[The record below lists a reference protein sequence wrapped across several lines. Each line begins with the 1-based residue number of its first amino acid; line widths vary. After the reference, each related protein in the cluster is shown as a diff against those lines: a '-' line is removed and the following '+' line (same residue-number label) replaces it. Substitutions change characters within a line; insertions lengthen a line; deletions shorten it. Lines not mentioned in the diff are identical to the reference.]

1 MKGRGMK
8 SHSFSVTRQHS
19 SLAPSLASLVAASL
33 FCLPALAVAEASPI
47 GFFNRASASRFTHV
61 LCTFSPAQKYPRDR
75 YVMIQGPTCRLGG
88 GDCRNVALL
97 NVKGKVVE
105 LLRTDETNVFKF
117 GTATLRVK
125 SDTPNSATLELSI
138 NTQDLSI
145 KTFASCADD

>member
-1 MKGRGMK
+1 
-8 SHSFSVTRQHS
+8 
-19 SLAPSLASLVAASL
+19 
-33 FCLPALAVAEASPI
+33 
-47 GFFNRASASRFTHV
+47 
-61 LCTFSPAQKYPRDR
+61 
-75 YVMIQGPTCRLGG
+75 MIQGPACPLGG

-138 NTQDLSI
+138 NAQDLSI
-145 KTFASCADD
+145 RTFASCADD